1 MYIFFWLGLLSSS
14 SLQKL
19 FRMEFYLDFYK
30 SQRKLPCYFLCCSV
44 VAFIS
49 MNRVEF
55 HSVAETV
62 NLDSYT
68 PLLSTQSL
76 PSRSIL
82 QVYMK

>member
-30 SQRKLPCYFLCCSV
+30 SQRKLPCYFLCSSV

>member
-30 SQRKLPCYFLCCSV
+30 SQRKLPCNFLFCSV